1 MSTNVFTP
9 FTYAQVPETWE
20 ILVRDGNEVAAENVE
35 EMEEVEQETE
45 SKSENSDTVEDNFEE
60 NLDENTIWDSTLDSN
75 LDDIEKK
82 ESLNS
87 EENETVET
95 ELNQQLGE
103 VIGMNTMFSD
113 IKTAI
118 LLPWMD
124 FNNKLKTLANWREEF
139 YWNVDYNVLQIVESE
154 YEAPEWADA
163 VNLASV
169 HSDYP
174 VYFWYESWIVYYH
187 TEADEVHFNEDCRYM
202 FSRFGNLKMID
213 IAKFDNS
220 NMTNIDYMFAYSDNL
235 NYIMSSDFSFK
246 NSNNI
251 FTDDYNLIWQGW
263 TEYKWQQ
270 GAYALIDN
278 ASHSWYFWWD
288 YVVMLDSKWGEE
300 IDPQVF
306 SVWEEYNIQEL
317 NIERENSIFKWW
329 YTVWWQKWNFED
341 TVTKPTMLYA
351 KWECK
356 DWYLASIDGNSC
368 VSTDTIVVDSVD
380 WGKITIM
387 KEDIWVWKNW
397 WWNERDQWPCPAG
410 YHVPTMQEWNTLFV
424 SWCENHTKLGDW
436 VCDVRNV
443 ERQTW
448 EYGKDFIYLTKNEES
463 IRKFWEEMNLEVKLN
478 SSELSEIYQ
487 TCENTKK
494 NDCWWWCYDAEERDE
509 YGCEDL
515 LNEWYV
521 KWTLWGYRTS
531 TPEWNILWL
540 WKSYFWVNSFYPNET
555 SNPLF
560 RSTLDSEKISVR
572 CFADDYTAPDKLV
585 MLDLIDKE
593 NLSEYKEFEQ
603 KIRSWEIDLPE
614 EKQIEISTLWG
625 MDQQQ
630 NILSKY
636 LYFIDSEIEYS
647 SNEEDLKKLQDLKS
661 LLEDVMNAS
670 DDNKSELIE
679 RVKMFNWDY
688 DNQELLFAIIYEL
701 WAENFSDYLEE
712 IELTPEYFNL
722 SSFTGFENW
731 LKNNIDDLFVSV
743 GCFSEEEKN
752 DIYWYFEELWKALKE
767 SDSSVFNDEL
777 VNFLEDLHYWI
788 ESLLTRHEDEIWD
801 ATVYRYKNMFSFI
814 FNLTEAALLATELD
828 EFVEEAKNYLWT
840 QDRIREDWTIDYKEL
855 VIQEYLQEEFVKMWY
870 RMILTPD
877 MTAKQIREK
886 IANIKGIS
894 LEDDEYLALFDV
906 NWNEINIDGW
916 IKQNSRWYVGI
927 KKIKKEEW
935 KWRSG
940 GWWGGGWSLKK
951 ADEDTNWSAEDSQK
965 STQDDK
971 NTENVIQNETKWS
984 EEASNTLVDSSD
996 KSSEWQEILSP
1007 SDSSF
1012 TKEQKDAYT
1021 FAKENW
1027 ITTKD
1032 TIQSAQMN
1040 EKLTRI
1046 AMAKMLSQYA
1056 INVLWKAPDTSQ
1068 YNKFKD
1074 VSDKKDADY
1083 DNWVTLAYQLWIMW
1097 QNMPN
1102 NKFRPNDEVNRA
1114 EFAAALS
1121 RMLYNTSDWEYK
1133 STSKYYI
1140 HHMEKLVSEWIIT
1153 KSDPKM
1159 KERRWYVMIM
1169 LMRSA
1174 K

>member
-20 ILVRDGNEVAAENVE
+20 ILVRDGDEVAAENVE
-35 EMEEVEQETE
+35 EMEEVKQETE
-45 SKSENSDTVEDNFEE
+45 SKSENSDTVEDNFKE

-124 FNNKLKTLANWREEF
+124 FNKKLKTLANWREEF

-202 FSRFGNLKMID
+202 FSRFSNLKMID

-220 NMTNIDYMFAYSDNL
+220 NMTNIDYMFAYSENL
-235 NYIMSSDFSFK
+235 KYIISSDFSFR
-246 NSNNI
+246 NSWYV
-251 FTDDYNLIWQGW
+251 FDDDYNLIWQGW
-263 TEYKWQQ
+263 TKYKWWN
-270 GAYALIDN
+270 GIYALVDN
-278 ASHSWYFWWD
+278 ATRSWYFWWNN
-288 YVVMLDSKWGEE
+288 VVMFDSKWWEE
-300 IDPQVF
+300 VDPQVF
-306 SVWEEYNIQEL
+306 GVWEEYNIQEP

-329 YTVWWQKWNFED
+329 YTVGWQKWNFED

-351 KWECK
+351 KWECE
-356 DWYLASIDGNSC
+356 DWYLMSIDGNSC
-368 VSTDTIVVDSVD
+368 VSTDTITIDSVD

-387 KEDIWVWKNW
+387 KEDIWVGENW
-397 WWNERDQWPCPAG
+397 WWNERDQWPCPAR

-448 EYGKDFIYLTKNEES
+448 EYGKDFIYLTKNEET
-463 IRKFWEEMNLEVKLN
+463 IRKFWEELNLEVKPN
-478 SSELSEIYQ
+478 LSEINEVYK
-487 TCENTKK
+487 TCENTWH
-494 NDCWWWCYDAEERDE
+494 NNCWWEWCYNDEEWEE
-509 YGCEDL
+509 YECEDL
-515 LNEWYV
+515 LNEWYFKRV
-521 KWTLWGYRTS
+521 LWAYWTS
-531 TPEWNILWL
+531 TPKWNILWQR
-540 WKSYFWVNSFYPNET
+540 KSYYWVNSFYPDES
-555 SNPLF
+555 SNPIF
-560 RSTLDSEKISVR
+560 RNTLDTDNIPVR
-572 CFADDYTAPDKLV
+572 CFADDYTSPSKLV
-585 MLDLIDKE
+585 MLDLIDEE
-593 NLSEYKEFEQ
+593 NLAEYKEFEQ
-603 KIRSWEIDLPE
+603 KIRSWEIDLPD
-614 EKQIEISTLWG
+614 EKVDEILGLTLMDETPKHLISTFLEEI
-625 MDQQQ
+625 DNVIE
-630 NILSKY
+630 NI
-636 LYFIDSEIEYS
+636 DNDEEIQYYQE
-647 SNEEDLKKLQDLKS
+647 LKS
-661 LLEDVMNAS
+661 LLEDVKNATDENKAEILNRVNS
-670 DDNKSELIE
+670 FDWMKLFENYDDEWFGSWIIFTIDNALWVKNSIEMIEFNEFMTEVMDGIERDIDDIFIKYDFFTDFDKELIYSDIE
-679 RVKMFNWDY
+679 NLRNYESKDDF
-688 DNQELLFAIIYEL
+688 II
-701 WAENFSDYLEE
+701 F
-712 IELTPEYFNL
+712 
-722 SSFTGFENW
+722 FEN
-731 LKNNIDDLFVSV
+731 L
-743 GCFSEEEKN
+743 
-752 DIYWYFEELWKALKE
+752 YW
-767 SDSSVFNDEL
+767 D
-777 VNFLEDLHYWI
+777 LEDLLDNYA
-788 ESLLTRHEDEIWD
+788 DEIW
-801 ATVYRYKNMFSFI
+801 AQAFIYKMTFSFVL
-814 FNLTEAALLATELD
+814 NLAETSLSILELD
-828 EFVEEAKNYLWT
+828 EFIEEAKDYLWT
-840 QDRIREDWTIDYKEL
+840 QDWIRDDGTLDYKEL

-870 RMILTPD
+870 RMILTSD

-940 GWWGGGWSLKK
+940 GWWGGGGWNLKTV
-951 ADEDTNWSAEDSQK
+951 DEDTDWSAEDSQQNN
-965 STQDDK
+965 TQDDK
-971 NTENVIQNETKWS
+971 NIENVIQNETKWS
-984 EEASNTLVDSSD
+984 EESSNTPVDFSD

-1040 EKLTRI
+1040 GKLTRI

-1056 INVLWKAPDTSQ
+1056 INVLWQTPDTSKTV
-1068 YNKFKD
+1068 KFRD
-1074 VSDKKDADY
+1074 VTSKKDADY

-1102 NKFRPNDEVNRA
+1102 NKFRPNDEVTRA